1 MTGMAGELGH
11 MTVDPNGPP
20 CGCSSSGCL
29 EQFASAT
36 AIKRM
41 ALEAISAGSAPEL
54 GKAMSANPEFSA
66 KLVFQMAMNGDTAAQ
81 QIFRKVGWA
90 LGIALADVV
99 NAFNLPIYVIGGGV
113 AAGWE
118 AFAPAMLDE
127 LKQRSFV
134 FRATQSANSRR
145 KTLITRALLGSDA
158 GLIGAAY
165 LPIQAQES

>member
-1 MTGMAGELGH
+1 
-11 MTVDPNGPP
+11 
-20 CGCSSSGCL
+20 
-29 EQFASAT
+29 
-36 AIKRM
+36 
-41 ALEAISAGSAPEL
+41 
-54 GKAMSANPEFSA
+54 MSANPEFSA
-66 KLVFQMAMNGDTAAQ
+66 KFVFQMAMNGDTAAQ

-165 LPIQAQES
+165 LPIQAQEA